1 MQITIDINTGALCQI
16 LRYDSRKIGIIVGAL
31 TASLNMFAEAMEE
44 INKPAEPIAVPKKA
58 KPQAKDPEKKP
69 DKEPKEVKFVP
80 IDKVA
85 PKKKRTREAQE
96 AIDAIKEAYEKK
108 RGTAKPEKKTRNKRA
123 DIDNNMIVQMRDKNG
138 MKFAKIAKE
147 IGCCEQTVINRYNKA
162 KNGGDK

>member
-1 MQITIDINTGALCQI
+1 MMKMTVVFEITTQEQIKTVMDALI
-16 LRYDSRKIGIIVGAL
+16 KATPDTKIKI
-31 TASLNMFAEAMEE
+31 EE
-44 INKPAEPIAVPKKA
+44 QETQKP
-58 KPQAKDPEKKP
+58 AKDPEKKP

-138 MKFAKIAKE
+138 MTFAKIAKE

>member
-44 INKPAEPIAVPKKA
+44 INKPAGPIAVPKKA

-85 PKKKRTREAQE
+85 PKKKRTKEAQE
-96 AIDAIKEAYEKK
+96 AIDAIKEAYAKK
-108 RGTAKPEKKTRNKRA
+108 RDEKRPEKKTRVKRS
-123 DIDNNMIVQMRDKNG
+123 DIDDAKIVKMRDEDG
-138 MKFAKIAKE
+138 MKFNKIAKE

-162 KNGGDK
+162 KNGGNR

>member
-1 MQITIDINTGALCQI
+1 MMKMTVVFEITTQEQIKTVMDALI
-16 LRYDSRKIGIIVGAL
+16 KTTPDTKIKIEEQ
-31 TASLNMFAEAMEE
+31 EAK
-44 INKPAEPIAVPKKA
+44 KP
-58 KPQAKDPEKKP
+58 AKDPEKKP
-69 DKEPKEVKFVP
+69 AKEPKEVKFVP

-85 PKKKRTREAQE
+85 PKKKRTKEAQE

-138 MKFAKIAKE
+138 MTFAKIAKE

>member
-1 MQITIDINTGALCQI
+1 MMKMTVVFEITTQEQIKTVMDALI
-16 LRYDSRKIGIIVGAL
+16 KTTPDTKIKIEEQ
-31 TASLNMFAEAMEE
+31 EAK
-44 INKPAEPIAVPKKA
+44 KP
-58 KPQAKDPEKKP
+58 AKDPEKKP
-69 DKEPKEVKFVP
+69 AKEPKEVKFVP

-85 PKKKRTREAQE
+85 PKKKRTKEAQE

>member
-1 MQITIDINTGALCQI
+1 MMKMTVVFEITTAEQIKTVMDAL
-16 LRYDSRKIGIIVGAL
+16 LKAAPDTEYKIKKQEL
-31 TASLNMFAEAMEE
+31 K
-44 INKPAEPIAVPKKA
+44 KP
-58 KPQAKDPEKKP
+58 AKDPEKKP
-69 DKEPKEVKFVP
+69 DKEPREVKFVP

-108 RGTAKPEKKTRNKRA
+108 RGTAKAEKKTRNKRA
-123 DIDNNMIVQMRDKNG
+123 DIDDNLIVQMRDKNG

-162 KNGGDK
+162 KNGGSK